1 MAKKKTTA
9 SDESTLTLSTAE
21 PSTAEL
27 GLVSFR
33 TAVSW
38 AGERFSWIPGQVVQI
53 DEATAKDRQAAGLG
67 EIVEE
72 RRG

>member
-9 SDESTLTLSTAE
+9 SDESTLALSTAE
-21 PSTAEL
+21 P

-38 AGERFSWIPGQVVQI
+38 AGEWFSLIPGQVVRI